1 MSLHSLNNTKSSR
14 NRKKRRVS
22 TFKRSTKETTVQVR
36 LDIDGDGNSDI
47 NTSIPFLDHL
57 ISTFSKHSMINI
69 QLNAKSNDQ
78 IIHHLIEDIAI
89 TISQGIDKALGDR
102 IGIKRF
108 GYAIIPMDDVLVF
121 ASLDLIKRQFHKTNI
136 SLTRHEIE
144 NIHKEDLEHFIE
156 SLLQNLNACVH
167 IKLEYGEND
176 HHKIE
181 AAIKALAVSLR
192 LAVNIDKKRSGIP
205 STKNMM

>member
-1 MSLHSLNNTKSSR
+1 MRSDSLNHTKNSR
-14 NRKKRRVS
+14 NRKKRTAVL
-22 TFKRSTKETTVQVR
+22 KRSTKETTVQVR
-36 LDIDGDGNSDI
+36 VNIDGDGNSDI
-47 NTSIPFLDHL
+47 NTGLSFLDHL

-89 TISQGIDKALGDR
+89 TISQCINNALGDR
-102 IGIKRF
+102 NGIKRF
-108 GYAIIPMDDVLVF
+108 GHAIIPMDDVLVF

-136 SLTRHEIE
+136 ILTRNEIE

-156 SLLQNLNACVH
+156 SLLQNLNACIH

-181 AAIKALAVSLR
+181 ASIKALAISLR
-192 LAVNIDKKRSGIP
+192 LAASIDNKRSGVP